1 MSIKDHDPYCLID
14 LIGLTLINLVAC
26 IPIVL
31 LIMFVCWLFGI
42 EG

>member
-1 MSIKDHDPYCLID
+1 MKDYDPYCLAE
-14 LIGLTLINLVAC
+14 LIGLIIINFIAC
-26 IPIVL
+26 IPIIL